1 MRICTERAAPVIYDI
16 KLALGYDYAG
26 SAGAGR
32 HLVRVLPL
40 EVPGQQRL
48 VAGEVR
54 IDPAPEERRDRRD
67 FFGNHLVEFSFRA
80 AHDSLDLVMLARIIR
95 QASALTEDR
104 STGFAM
110 LARDLA
116 ACRDLGPGSPLH
128 MVAASPRVVP
138 DAPTAV
144 FARDLLQPGQ
154 TSREV
159 VQAVGRAL
167 HDHMTFDPDATEV
180 DTPLAE
186 AFASRKGVCQDYSHI
201 LIACLRGV
209 GVPAGY
215 VSGFLRTEPPPGKSR
230 LEGADAMHAWVR
242 AWCGAQVGWVEY
254 DPTNACMVGCDH
266 IVVAYG
272 RDYSDVAPIK
282 GILRVSGRQ
291 NGRQAVDVMPLAD

>member
-1 MRICTERAAPVIYDI
+1 MIYDI

-32 HLVRVLPL
+32 HLVRVMPL

-48 VAGEVR
+48 VSGEVR
-54 IDPAPEERRDRRD
+54 VDPTPDERRDGRD
-67 FFGNHLVEFSFRA
+67 FFGNNLVEFSFRA
-80 AHDSLDLVMLARIIR
+80 AHDGLDLVMVARVDR
-95 QASALTEDR
+95 HAVAPTEDR
-104 STGFAM
+104 STGFAL

-128 MVAASPRVVP
+128 MVAASPRVTP

-144 FARDLLQPGQ
+144 FARDLLRPGQ
-154 TSREV
+154 TCLQV
-159 VQAVGRAL
+159 VQTVGRAL
-167 HDHMTFDPDATEV
+167 HDHMTFDPDATDV
-180 DTPLAE
+180 DTPLDE
-186 AFASRKGVCQDYSHI
+186 AFAARKGVCQDYSHI

-215 VSGFLRTEPPPGKSR
+215 VSGFLRTEPPPGKPR

-242 AWCGAQVGWVEY
+242 AWCGAAVGWVEY
-254 DPTNACMVGCDH
+254 DPTNACLAGGDH

-282 GILRVSGRQ
+282 GILRVSGGQ
-291 NGRQAVDVMPLAD
+291 NGRQAVDVIPLAG